1 MSGNACSKRRGGGT
15 LGCEL
20 APLGALAEH
29 VAISA
34 PLSFED
40 GSRVIAEASK
50 GRSGTAAIS
59 RSGGMTASSLVAD
72 AHAGGGGGGMMPP
85 CTLSKNPL

>member
-1 MSGNACSKRRGGGT
+1 MLACK
-15 LGCEL
+15 L

-34 PLSFED
+34 SLSFED

-59 RSGGMTASSLVAD
+59 TSRGMTASSLVAD
-72 AHAGGGGGGMMPP
+72 ARAGGGGGGMMPP
-85 CTLSKNPL
+85 CTLLKNAL